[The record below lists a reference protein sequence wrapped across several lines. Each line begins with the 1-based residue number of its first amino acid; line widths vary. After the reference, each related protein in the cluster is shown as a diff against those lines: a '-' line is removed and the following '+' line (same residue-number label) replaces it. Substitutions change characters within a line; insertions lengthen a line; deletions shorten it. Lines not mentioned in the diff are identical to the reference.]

1 MLSDLLDATRVKM
14 EKTVTALKDEFA
26 HIRTGRASSVLVDR
40 LKISYYGTLTPLK
53 QIANISI
60 PESNLIVIQ
69 PWDKSCLSEIEKAIW
84 KSDLGLAPSVDGNII
99 RLTIPP
105 LNEERRKEL
114 VRLVKKE
121 AENGKISIRN
131 IRREINDSIKK
142 DEKEHSIS
150 EDECK
155 NYQNK
160 IQILTDEYTENINK
174 LMKHKENEIMEV

>member
-1 MLSDLLDATRVKM
+1 MLPDLLNETKVKM
-14 EKTVTALKDEFA
+14 EKTIASLRDEFA
-26 HIRTGRASSVLVDR
+26 HIRTGRASSNLVDR
-40 LKISYYGTLTPLK
+40 IKISYYDTLTPLK

-69 PWDKSCLSEIEKAIW
+69 PWDKNCLSEIEKAIW
-84 KSDLGLAPSVDGNII
+84 KSDLGLAPSIDGNII

-114 VRLVKKE
+114 AKLVKKD

-131 IRREINDSIKK
+131 IRREVNDLIKK
-142 DEKEHSIS
+142 EEKESNIS

-160 IQILTDEYTENINK
+160 IQILTDEYTENIDK
-174 LMKHKENEIMEV
+174 LLKLKEKEIMEV

>member
-1 MLSDLLDATRVKM
+1 MLPDLLDETKVRM
-14 EKTVTALKDEFA
+14 EKTIISLRDEFA
-26 HIRTGRASSVLVDR
+26 HIRTGRASSNLVDR
-40 LKISYYGTLTPLK
+40 IKISYYDTLTPLK

-69 PWDKSCLSEIEKAIW
+69 PWDKNCLSEIEKAIW
-84 KSDLGLAPSVDGNII
+84 KSDLGLAPSIDGNII

-114 VRLVKKE
+114 VKLVKKD

-131 IRREINDSIKK
+131 IRREVNDLVKK
-142 DEKEHSIS
+142 EEKESNIS

-160 IQILTDEYTENINK
+160 IQILTDEYTEKIDK
-174 LMKHKENEIMEV
+174 LLKLKEKEIMEV